1 MDGLEIVTGAGG
13 ALGVAGWVIWQQAQ
27 LIERMRRDLRELG
40 DAHRDD
46 QRAVYARL
54 VEVVGELQRS
64 LTALESAVTQ
74 LGTRAS
80 RGGENG
86 QASGGDR

>member
-1 MDGLEIVTGAGG
+1 MDLESLVTGAGG
-13 ALGVAGWVIWQQAQ
+13 ALGVCAWVMWHQAQ
-27 LIERMRRDLRELG
+27 QIERMRRDLRELG

-64 LTALESAVTQ
+64 LTALEGAVTQ
-74 LGTRAS
+74 LGARAS

-86 QASGGDR
+86 QTPSSDR

>member
-1 MDGLEIVTGAGG
+1 MDGIEVITGAGG
-13 ALGVAGWVIWQQAQ
+13 ALGVAGWVIWHQAQ

-40 DAHRDD
+40 EAHRED

-64 LTALESAVTQ
+64 LTTLEGAVVQ
-74 LGTRAS
+74 LGARVRTKD
-80 RGGENG
+80 GGENG
-86 QASGGDR
+86 QAR

>member
-13 ALGVAGWVIWQQAQ
+13 ALGVCAWVMWHQAQ
-27 LIERMRRDLRELG
+27 QIERMRRDLRELG

-54 VEVVGELQRS
+54 VEVVGTSALCMRGWSRS
-64 LTALESAVTQ
+64 W
-74 LGTRAS
+74 AS
-80 RGGENG
+80 CKGR
-86 QASGGDR
+86 

>member
-13 ALGVAGWVIWQQAQ
+13 ALGVCAWVMWHQAQ
-27 LIERMRRDLRELG
+27 QIERMRKDLRELG

-54 VEVVGELQRS
+54 VAVVGDLQRS
-64 LTALESAVTQ
+64 LTALEGAVMQ
-74 LGTRAS
+74 LGARTR
-80 RGGENG
+80 REGENG
-86 QASGGDR
+86 QARE

>member
-13 ALGVAGWVIWQQAQ
+13 ALGVAGWVIWHQAQ
-27 LIERMRRDLRELG
+27 QIERMRRDLRELG

-54 VEVVGELQRS
+54 VEVVGDLQRS
-64 LTALESAVTQ
+64 LTALEGAVMQ
-74 LGTRAS
+74 LGARTR
-80 RGGENG
+80 REGENG
-86 QASGGDR
+86 QASGRD

>member
-1 MDGLEIVTGAGG
+1 MDGLEVITGAGG
-13 ALGVAGWVIWQQAQ
+13 ALGVCAWVMWHQAQ
-27 LIERMRRDLRELG
+27 LIERMRKDLRELG

-54 VEVVGELQRS
+54 VEVVGDLQRS
-64 LTALESAVTQ
+64 LTALESAVMQ
-74 LGTRAS
+74 LGSRAS

-86 QASGGDR
+86 QTPGGDR

>member
-13 ALGVAGWVIWQQAQ
+13 ALGVAGWVIWHQAQ
-27 LIERMRRDLRELG
+27 LIERMRKDLRELG

-54 VEVVGELQRS
+54 VEVVGDLQRS
-64 LTALESAVTQ
+64 LTALEGAVMQ
-74 LGTRAS
+74 LGSRAS

-86 QASGGDR
+86 QASGRD

>member
-1 MDGLEIVTGAGG
+1 MDGLEVITGAGG
-13 ALGVAGWVIWQQAQ
+13 ALGVAGWVIWQQSQ

-64 LTALESAVTQ
+64 LTALESAVMQ
-74 LGTRAS
+74 LGSRTR
-80 RGGENG
+80 RGDENG
-86 QASGGDR
+86 QASSGDR

>member
-13 ALGVAGWVIWQQAQ
+13 ALGVAGWVIWQQSQ
-27 LIERMRRDLRELG
+27 LIERMRKDLRELG

-64 LTALESAVTQ
+64 LTALEGAVTQ

-86 QASGGDR
+86 QTPGRDR